1 MFGAGFPRRG
11 WTRKSTMYAKTLL
24 TTVAFIACAGFAG
37 GALAAPTA
45 SDPNTVSVSVA
56 IGDLNLGDQ
65 AGAAAAL
72 HRIHNAARS
81 ICGEAPDARDLDR
94 AAIYR
99 DCMAAAIGPA
109 VASLNNPTVN
119 ALYAGREPRA
129 TVVLAAGR

>member
-1 MFGAGFPRRG
+1 
-11 WTRKSTMYAKTLL
+11 MYAKTLL

-45 SDPNTVSVSVA
+45 SDPNTVSVA

-119 ALYAGREPRA
+119 ALYAGREPGA